1 MHLLGGVFSVTWII
15 MGTPPSMG
23 TPLHTTEWTHNSH
36 THTLPHSHPCT
47 LSHITHWHTTITFIL
62 THSHAHSSTHDHTL
76 TCSDTQPITHTHS
89 HTLTCTLT
97 LTHILL
103 QTHPPITIISTVLTV
118 YETARH
124 PLWSCYLRLT
134 PYAFYR
140 ASSWDRE
147 RVRNPGKAMQQ
158 ITEALEP
165 AFSPPTT
172 DPDSVPSIQLYL
184 TSNHM

>member
-1 MHLLGGVFSVTWII
+1 MHLLGEDVFSY
-15 MGTPPSMG
+15 MNNHG
-23 TPLHTTEWTHNSH
+23 HTTKLGNTITYNKVDTHNSH
-36 THTLPHSHPCT
+36 THMLPHSHPRT
-47 LSHITHWHTTITFIL
+47 HSHITHNDYVYTHTL
-62 THSHAHSSTHDHTL
+62 TCTLKHTL
-76 TCSDTQPITHTHS
+76 TCSDTQPITHS
-89 HTLTCTLT
+89 RTLTCILT

-103 QTHPPITIISTVLTV
+103 QTHTPINIISTVLTV
-118 YETARH
+118 YKTPRH

-147 RVRNPGKAMQQ
+147 RMRNPGKAMQQ
-158 ITEALEP
+158 VTEALEP

-172 DPDSVPSIQLYL
+172 DPDSVPSIQLHL